1 MSIPSRRRPEHP
13 SWSQSELEL
22 RRFVSIMVHD
32 LGHRVHNIR
41 SLAESLRREPELRS
55 PSVRRRLEALAH
67 SADDLAQGLRTM
79 RSIGSGDDPVGCEFV
94 PDVIQP
100 AASLAFRGRS
110 RTRMLIDP
118 TARALPR
125 VRLRAGVAV
134 LAIARLITSREPD
147 TIRCTASN
155 ANGVVIINLE
165 FSVESGSA
173 VDAVDSELE
182 ELLLGAGVLSVHL
195 SAAEDARLT
204 AVLEIG
210 VDQ

>member
-1 MSIPSRRRPEHP
+1 MSIPSRRRPKYP
-13 SWSQSELEL
+13 GWSQSELEL
-22 RRFVSIMVHD
+22 RRFVSMMVHN
-32 LGHRVHNIR
+32 LGHQVNNIQY
-41 SLAESLRREPELRS
+41 LAESLRGEPELRS
-55 PSVRRRLEALAH
+55 PSVLHRLESLAH
-67 SADDLAQGLRTM
+67 SADDLAQDLRTM

-94 PDVIQP
+94 PDVFQP
-100 AASLAFRGRS
+100 AASLALRRQS
-110 RTRMLIDP
+110 RTRLLIDP
-118 TARALPR
+118 TARAMPR

-134 LAIARLITSREPD
+134 LAIARLITSHVSD

-165 FSVESGSA
+165 FSVESSSV
-173 VDAVDSELE
+173 VDTADSELE
-182 ELLLGAGVLSVHL
+182 ELLLEAGVLSVHL